1 MEALGINLG
10 LLVSQIFNFAL
21 LAVLLY
27 LVAYKPILRMLDERS
42 ARIKK
47 GLEDAEEA
55 SRRAAEME
63 QEFDQR
69 MALARKEGQ
78 EIIAQATQMSEKAR
92 QDILERLVK
101 KLRCRLRRP
110 RTRSLASESWRWPIC
125 GSKLPNCLSPF
136 RRRSSAKRLTS
147 RASADSSRI
156 SWSRLRSS
164 SERTSPT
171 RGLCC
176 GDV

>member
-27 LVAYKPILRMLDERS
+27 FVAYKPILRMLDERS

-55 SRRAAEME
+55 SRRAAEIE

-92 QDILERLVK
+92 QDILEKAREEAQVQIEKAKDEIARERELAMADLRQQVAELSLSISEKVIGETLDEQSQRRL
-101 KLRCRLRRP
+101 
-110 RTRSLASESWRWPIC
+110 I
-125 GSKLPNCLSPF
+125 
-136 RRRSSAKRLTS
+136 
-147 RASADSSRI
+147 ADF
-156 SWSRLRSS
+156 L
-164 SERTSPT
+164 EQTEE
-171 RGLCC
+171 LK
-176 GDV
+176 